1 MENLIGIKVKTHDNA
16 YLGEVQNVEKIYV
29 KPIYRHLRGIE
40 ANEPYVAY
48 AVEIDESPKGWSTLI
63 GRNDEDILNRY
74 AV

>member
-1 MENLIGIKVKTHDNA
+1 MKNLIGIKVKTHDNA

-29 KPIYRHLRGIE
+29 QPIYRHLRGIE

-48 AVEIDESPKGWSTLI
+48 AVEINESPKGWSTLI

>member
-1 MENLIGIKVKTHDNA
+1 MEQIIGTKVKTHDNL
-16 YLGEVQNVEKIYV
+16 YVGEVKSVERLYV

-48 AVEIDESPKGWSTLI
+48 AVQIDEAPTGWSTLI
-63 GRNDEDILNRY
+63 GRNDEDILKRY

>member
-1 MENLIGIKVKTHDNA
+1 MEQIIGTKVKTHDNL
-16 YLGEVQNVEKIYV
+16 YVGEVKSVERLYV

-63 GRNDEDILNRY
+63 GRNDEDILKRY